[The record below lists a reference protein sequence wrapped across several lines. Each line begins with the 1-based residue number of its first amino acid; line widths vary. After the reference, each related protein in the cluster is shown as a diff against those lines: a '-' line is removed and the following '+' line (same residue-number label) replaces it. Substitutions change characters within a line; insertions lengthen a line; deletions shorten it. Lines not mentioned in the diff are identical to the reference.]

1 MHESEVYVP
10 PNPVGLLQLSPTG
23 FQSQMFW
30 GLILLMLDLGLGSQT
45 VGLRTLTPVEE
56 PLQYNYSPV
65 CGLPTP
71 GGWDLIISPVYP
83 TRPTLISLWF
93 LLPLFVGISW
103 YVLVFFIDGCSADI
117 CDFWCTC
124 KKK

>member
-1 MHESEVYVP
+1 MGFCVHPWCAWDFCVHQSEVYVP

-45 VGLRTLTPVEE
+45 VGLRMLTPVE

-65 CGLPTP
+65 CGLPTQ
-71 GGWDLIISPVYP
+71 GGWDLIISPVHP
-83 TRPTLISLWF
+83 TRQALISLWF
-93 LLPLFVGISW
+93 LCL
-103 YVLVFFIDGCSADI
+103 
-117 CDFWCTC
+117 
-124 KKK
+124 